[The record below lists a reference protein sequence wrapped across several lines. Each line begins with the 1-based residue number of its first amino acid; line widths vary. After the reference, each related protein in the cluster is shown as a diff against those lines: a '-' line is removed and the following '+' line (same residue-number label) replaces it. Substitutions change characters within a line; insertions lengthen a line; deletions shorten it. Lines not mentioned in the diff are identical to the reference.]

1 MLFKSSHYYCLISD
15 LLFNSVSITSLDD
28 VELLRTGNKSKIMKI
43 YYTTSDVGLYN
54 RLAVSPLIFHVLK
67 RLAMRLL
74 ATGSTSGRNTFPSTF
89 KSKWQGHICLLLF
102 C

>member
-1 MLFKSSHYYCLISD
+1 LISD

-54 RLAVSPLIFHVLK
+54 RLAVSPLIFHAQKVSNEVVGDRK
-67 RLAMRLL
+67 YIW
-74 ATGSTSGRNTFPSTF
+74 S
-89 KSKWQGHICLLLF
+89 
-102 C
+102 